1 VSGKEKRRKLA
12 PEVKEMFSDEE
23 IVSTFPVMRQ
33 LRTHLDEDE
42 YLEMMKRMQ
51 RSGYRL
57 SATTEGGE
65 VRCVAGF
72 RVVEFLAYGTFLYVD
87 DLVTAEDARS
97 EGHGER
103 MLDWLTGVAR
113 EEGCRSLQLDSGV
126 QRHEAH
132 RFYFRQ
138 GMSISSYHFSKPL

>member
-1 VSGKEKRRKLA
+1 MVSEA
-12 PEVKEMFSDEE
+12 DV
-23 IVSTFPVMRQ
+23 ISTFPVMSQ
-33 LRTHLDEDE
+33 LRTHLKENE
-42 YLEMMKRMQ
+42 YLETVERMR

-57 SATTEGGE
+57 AAVVDGGH

-72 RVVEFLAYGTFLYVD
+72 RIVEFLAHGKFLYVD

-103 MLDWLTGVAR
+103 MLDRLTGIAR
-113 EEGCRSLQLDSGV
+113 EEECRSLQLDSGV

-132 RFYFRQ
+132 RFYFRK
-138 GMSISSYHFSKPL
+138 GMNISSYHFSKSL

>member
-1 VSGKEKRRKLA
+1 MVSE
-12 PEVKEMFSDEE
+12 EE
-23 IVSTFPVMRQ
+23 IVSTYAAMRQ

-42 YLEMMKRMQ
+42 YLEKIRRMR

-57 SATTEGGE
+57 AASTEGGM

-72 RVVEFLAYGTFLYVD
+72 RIVEFLAYGKFLYVD

-103 MLDWLTGVAR
+103 VLDWLAGVAR
-113 EEGCRSLQLDSGV
+113 EEGCGSLQLDSGV

-132 RFYFRQ
+132 RFYFRK
-138 GMSISSYHFSKPL
+138 GMRISSYHFSKVL